1 MHRPVASHPHRS
13 FWQSVAALVG
23 LLLLGTAGFGLLK
36 GMGALDALYMAVIT
50 LSTVGFGEV
59 RPLSPGGK
67 FFTIGLIL
75 GAGWL
80 AMYLLGGLADFLL
93 SGEGRAYWQKRR
105 LLRMLDK
112 LSNHVIVCGYGR
124 VGRHVARELAAQG
137 LPFVVIDPL
146 PEKIS
151 QVGQSGFL
159 ALQGDG
165 ANESL
170 LAQAGIERARGL
182 LVAADS
188 DAQNVFI
195 VLSARSVRAD
205 LLIVA
210 RAIDEES
217 ESKLMKAGADRVILP
232 YRFSGRRMVTMLIRP
247 EVANFLDEVAHGGE
261 FELFMEQFQL
271 SPDSPLV
278 GQTLE
283 QCRWRARFGVTVLA
297 CRPAHERINPSPN
310 ADTELTAGLKMI
322 VLGTREQLRSLPE
335 LAQGKLETLWP
346 ARRNTGS

>member
-1 MHRPVASHPHRS
+1 MQRRVVSHPHRR
-13 FWQSVAALVG
+13 FWKTAVALVG
-23 LLLLGTAGFGLLK
+23 LLLLGASGFSLVED
-36 GMGALDALYMAVIT
+36 MGVLDALYMAVIT

-59 RPLSPGGK
+59 SPLSAGGK
-67 FFTIGLIL
+67 LFTIVLIL

-80 AMYLLGGLADFLL
+80 AMYLLSGMAEFLL
-93 SGEGRAYWQKRR
+93 SGEGRAYLQKRR

-124 VGRHVARELAAQG
+124 VGRHVAQELAAQG
-137 LPFVVIDPL
+137 LPFVVIDPS
-146 PEKIS
+146 PEKIA
-151 QVGQSGFL
+151 QVGQSGFP
-159 ALQGDG
+159 ALQGDA
-165 ANESL
+165 ANDAL

-195 VLSARSVRAD
+195 VLSARNVRSD

-210 RAIDEES
+210 RAIDEQS
-217 ESKLMKAGADRVILP
+217 ESKLVKAGANRVILP

-247 EVANFLDEVAHGGE
+247 EVANFLDEVAHGGGL
-261 FELFMEQFQL
+261 ELYMEQFQL
-271 SPDSPLV
+271 APDSPLV

-297 CRPAHERINPSPN
+297 CKQVDGGINTSPS
-310 ADTELTAGLKMI
+310 ADTQLTAGLRMF

-346 ARRNTGS
+346 ARRDTGS

>member
-1 MHRPVASHPHRS
+1 M
-13 FWQSVAALVG
+13 AALVG
-23 LLLLGTAGFGLLK
+23 LLLLGTAGFGLLE

-75 GAGWL
+75 GVGWL

-112 LSNHVIVCGYGR
+112 LSDHVIVCGYGR

-151 QVGQSGFL
+151 QVGQ
-159 ALQGDG
+159 
-165 ANESL
+165 
-170 LAQAGIERARGL
+170 
-182 LVAADS
+182 
-188 DAQNVFI
+188 
-195 VLSARSVRAD
+195 
-205 LLIVA
+205 
-210 RAIDEES
+210 
-217 ESKLMKAGADRVILP
+217 
-232 YRFSGRRMVTMLIRP
+232 
-247 EVANFLDEVAHGGE
+247 
-261 FELFMEQFQL
+261 
-271 SPDSPLV
+271 
-278 GQTLE
+278 TLE

-297 CRPAHERINPSPN
+297 CKLADGGIDASPT
-310 ADTELTAGLKMI
+310 ADTELTAGLRMI
-322 VLGTREQLRSLPE
+322 VLGTREQLQSLPE
-335 LAQGKLETLWP
+335 LAQGKLE
-346 ARRNTGS
+346 AF